1 MNIVND
7 VAMTTLAATAAIL
20 ALHSMPC
27 SASKSGTT
35 WRHTTQNVV
44 PGNQT
49 EAWLLRP
56 AHTPAST
63 FTSSTDIHPPNKVKL
78 ALLRLT
84 AATSLPCEHCHWAG
98 LLLLHPPDAALHHH
112 LHSDHPPA
120 VRMQAWTLRVGT
132 RQHTP
137 DTHCSNR
144 EHHVHVSVS
153 CESHEAVPHGALRT
167 RCVVAVAVLDI

>member
-78 ALLRLT
+78 ALLRL
-84 AATSLPCEHCHWAG
+84 PW
-98 LLLLHPPDAALHHH
+98 
-112 LHSDHPPA
+112 
-120 VRMQAWTLRVGT
+120 LRLA
-132 RQHTP
+132 
-137 DTHCSNR
+137 C
-144 EHHVHVSVS
+144 HVSIAIGLACCCS
-153 CESHEAVPHGALRT
+153 ILLMLLCIIIF
-167 RCVVAVAVLDI
+167 VATIHLQ